1 MGENRFLYRE
11 IKYSIF
17 GLIPK
22 TSYVTQTLNIKYR
35 GIIEPWATVNVVKIL
50 IWRKKNVN
58 SVLNFIQGIR
68 STNYEYFVTSV
79 LRQRAAIIVMLLYF

>member
-35 GIIEPWATVNVVKIL
+35 GTIEPWATVNVVKIL

-68 STNYEYFVTSV
+68 STK
-79 LRQRAAIIVMLLYF
+79 L